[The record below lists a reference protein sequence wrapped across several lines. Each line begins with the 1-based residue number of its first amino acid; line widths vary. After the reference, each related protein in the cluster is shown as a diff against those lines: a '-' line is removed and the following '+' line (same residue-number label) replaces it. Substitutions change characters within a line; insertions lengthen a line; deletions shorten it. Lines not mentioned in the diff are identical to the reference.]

1 MLEVALPMQNKH
13 LEMPPAM
20 RQTCYGNNFPMPNQP
35 APSLEAIAAAVG
47 VSAMTVSRVLRN
59 APNVSPAT
67 RERVLTAARSLNYQP
82 DPHLSRMMHLV
93 RGRKASKQR
102 AVIAVIRED
111 IPGDP
116 MRDAAYQFVSIDD
129 IRQRAQQHGYKA
141 EEFWLGRGK
150 LTPRHLQKI
159 LHARGIEAVIV
170 SPQSAALPCREL
182 DYTPFAAVAFG
193 FAMREPRLHICGTN
207 LNLGIQ
213 MAAAE
218 LTRRA
223 YQRIGVAVTRWIDF
237 RVQNGY
243 SGGMYFFH
251 QDLPPKRRVPTLLM
265 PHHQI
270 RRNFASFS
278 EWIKKHRP
286 DALITF
292 DTHVPAWL
300 KQLGLR
306 VPEDIGLVVHD
317 WTPRM
322 KAYAGIDHRRD
333 QLAGAA
339 VDMIATQLLHHEF
352 GIPAVPRQIL
362 ISPEWVDG
370 GSVSSV
376 SS

>member
-1 MLEVALPMQNKH
+1 MVTSLF
-13 LEMPPAM
+13 MPTS
-20 RQTCYGNNFPMPNQP
+20 QTPN
-35 APSLEAIAAAVG
+35 LDAIANAAG
-47 VSAMTVSRVLRN
+47 VSTMTVSRVLRN
-59 APNVSPAT
+59 APNVSPET
-67 RERVLTAARSLNYQP
+67 RDRVLAAARSLNYQP
-82 DPHLSRMMHLV
+82 DPHLARMMHLV

-129 IRQRAQQHGYKA
+129 IRYRAQQHGYQA
-141 EEFWLGRGK
+141 EEFWLGRDK
-150 LTPRHLQKI
+150 LTPKRLQKI

-170 SPQSAALPCREL
+170 SPQSSALPCREL
-182 DYTPFAAVAFG
+182 DYTPFAAVTFG
-193 FAMREPRLHICGTN
+193 FAMREPPLHICGTN

-218 LTRRA
+218 LDRRG

-237 RVQNGY
+237 RSQNGY

-270 RRNFASFS
+270 SENFATFS

-292 DTHVPAWL
+292 DTHVPGWL

-306 VPEDIGLVVHD
+306 MPEDIGLVVHD
-317 WTPRM
+317 WTPPM
-322 KAYAGIDHRRD
+322 KAYAGIHHRRD
-333 QLAGAA
+333 QIAGAA
-339 VDMIATQLLHHEF
+339 VDLIATQLLHHEF

-370 GSVSSV
+370 ESVKSVS
-376 SS
+376 

>member
-1 MLEVALPMQNKH
+1 MVTSLF
-13 LEMPPAM
+13 MPTS
-20 RQTCYGNNFPMPNQP
+20 QTPN
-35 APSLEAIAAAVG
+35 LDAIANAAG
-47 VSAMTVSRVLRN
+47 VSTMTVSRVLRN
-59 APNVSPAT
+59 APNVSPET
-67 RERVLTAARSLNYQP
+67 RDRVLAAARSLNYQP
-82 DPHLSRMMHLV
+82 DPHLARMMHLV

-129 IRQRAQQHGYKA
+129 IRHRAQQHGYQV
-141 EEFWLGRGK
+141 EEFWLGRDK
-150 LTPRHLQKI
+150 LTPKRLQKI

-170 SPQSAALPCREL
+170 SPQSSALPCREM
-182 DYTPFAAVAFG
+182 DYTPFAAVTFG
-193 FAMREPRLHICGTN
+193 FAMREPPLHICGTN

-218 LTRRA
+218 LDRRG

-237 RVQNGY
+237 RSQNGY

-270 RRNFASFS
+270 SENFATFS
-278 EWIKKHRP
+278 EWINKHRP

-292 DTHVPAWL
+292 DTHVPGWL

-306 VPEDIGLVVHD
+306 MPEDIGLVVHD
-317 WTPRM
+317 WTPQM
-322 KAYAGIDHRRD
+322 KAYAGIHHRRD
-333 QLAGAA
+333 QIAGAA
-339 VDMIATQLLHHEF
+339 VDLIATQLLHHEF

-370 GSVSSV
+370 ESVKSVS
-376 SS
+376 